1 MTPEEAEDLMNP
13 FYPND
18 PYLAIRTLSREIGEE
33 ATVPEWILESIVHQ
47 YFQFL
52 SMEKMQKKQEE
63 TISNYTD
70 PYKTILPKMKTVPY
84 ILTVELPWMN

>member
-1 MTPEEAEDLMNP
+1 MEAGTWVGAKP
-13 FYPND
+13 PTYV
-18 PYLAIRTLSREIGEE
+18 S
-33 ATVPEWILESIVHQ
+33 V

-63 TISNYTD
+63 TLSNYTD

>member
-52 SMEKMQKKQEE
+52 SM
-63 TISNYTD
+63 D
-70 PYKTILPKMKTVPY
+70 KTILPKMKTVPY